1 MKSDKLSL
9 FIIKLIKLT
18 KSNEL
23 TWNSTTPREAELPN
37 GEVILD
43 KLYKT
48 TFNERDFR
56 LYRYKY
62 KYYRDE
68 YDFEWSQR
76 IRLELLDSDGH
87 TDFEFE
93 YQNSMNDLYEIVR
106 EQTSNVSDFI
116 DNVLGLKLDILEANY
131 YTTKVSKDVTE
142 KLKNKISNNRL
153 VIDVTNQIDG
163 DPDPGTVK
171 KLKIKYSYS
180 GDTLE
185 KEVDEGQTLILP

>member
-1 MKSDKLSL
+1 MRSDKLSQ

-23 TWNSTTPREAELPN
+23 TWESISPRDPELPN

-43 KLYKT
+43 KLYET
-48 TFNERDFR
+48 TVNDRDFR

-68 YDFEWSQR
+68 YDFEWSQK
-76 IRLELLDSDGH
+76 IRLELLDNDGN
-87 TDFEFE
+87 TDYEFE
-93 YQNSMNDLYEIVR
+93 YQNSMNDLYDIVR

-116 DNVLGLKLDILEANY
+116 DDILGLKLEILEAKY
-131 YTTKVSKDVTE
+131 YTAKISKDVTE
-142 KLKNKISNNRL
+142 KVRNRVSNNRL
-153 VIDVTNQIDG
+153 VLDANNQIDG

-171 KLKIKYSYS
+171 KLKVTFSYS
-180 GDTLE
+180 GETSE

>member
-1 MKSDKLSL
+1 MRSDKLSQ

-23 TWNSTTPREAELPN
+23 TWESISPRDTELPN

-43 KLYKT
+43 KLYET
-48 TFNERDFR
+48 TVNDRDFR

-76 IRLELLDSDGH
+76 IRLELLDNDGN

-93 YQNSMNDLYEIVR
+93 YQNSMNDLYDIVR

-116 DNVLGLKLDILEANY
+116 DSILGLKLEILEAKY
-131 YTTKVSKDVTE
+131 YTAKISKDVTE
-142 KLKNKISNNRL
+142 KVKNKVSNNRL
-153 VIDVTNQIDG
+153 VIDATNQIDG

-171 KLKIKYSYS
+171 KLKVTYSYS

>member
-1 MKSDKLSL
+1 MRSDKLSQ

-23 TWNSTTPREAELPN
+23 TWESISPRDPELPN

-43 KLYKT
+43 KLYET
-48 TFNERDFR
+48 TVNDRDFR

-76 IRLELLDSDGH
+76 IRLELLDNEGN

-93 YQNSMNDLYEIVR
+93 YQNSMNDLYDIVR

-116 DNVLGLKLDILEANY
+116 DDVLGLKLEILEAKY
-131 YTTKVSKDVTE
+131 YTAKISKDVTE
-142 KLKNKISNNRL
+142 KVRNKVSNNRL
-153 VIDVTNQIDG
+153 VLDANNQIDG

-171 KLKIKYSYS
+171 KLKVTFSYS
-180 GDTLE
+180 GETLE

>member
-1 MKSDKLSL
+1 MRSDKLSQ

-23 TWNSTTPREAELPN
+23 TWDSTSPRETELPN

-43 KLYKT
+43 KLYET
-48 TFNERDFR
+48 TVNDREFR

-68 YDFEWSQR
+68 YDFEWSQK
-76 IRLELLDSDGH
+76 IRLELLDDDGN

-93 YQNSMNDLYEIVR
+93 YQNSMNDLYDIVR

-116 DNVLGLKLDILEANY
+116 DNVLGLKLDILEAKY
-131 YTTKVSKDVTE
+131 YTAKIAKDVTE
-142 KLKNKISNNRL
+142 KIKIKVTNNRL
-153 VIDVTNQIDG
+153 VIDATNQIDG

-171 KLKIKYSYS
+171 KLKVTYSYS

-185 KEVDEGQTLILP
+185 KEVEEGQTLILP

>member
-1 MKSDKLSL
+1 MRSDKLSQ

-23 TWNSTTPREAELPN
+23 AWDSVTPRDPGLPN

-48 TFNERDFR
+48 TVNDRDFR

-62 KYYRDE
+62 KYYHDE

-76 IRLELLDSDGH
+76 IRLELLDSDGN

-93 YQNSMNDLYEIVR
+93 YQNSMNDLYDIVR

-116 DNVLGLKLDILEANY
+116 DSVLGLKLEILEAKY
-131 YTTKVSKDVTE
+131 YTAKISKDVTE
-142 KLKNKISNNRL
+142 KVKNKVANNRL
-153 VIDVTNQIDG
+153 VIDATNQIDG

-171 KLKIKYSYS
+171 KLKVTYSYS

>member
-1 MKSDKLSL
+1 MRSDKLSQ

-18 KSNEL
+18 KSSEL
-23 TWNSTTPREAELPN
+23 TWDSISPRDTELPN

-43 KLYKT
+43 KLYET
-48 TFNERDFR
+48 TVNDRNFK

-62 KYYRDE
+62 KHYRDE
-68 YDFEWSQR
+68 YNFEWPQR
-76 IRLELLDSDGH
+76 IRLELLDSDGI

-106 EQTSNVSDFI
+106 EQTSNVSNFI
-116 DNVLGLKLDILEANY
+116 DSVLGLKLDILEAKY
-131 YTTKVSKDVTE
+131 YTAKVSKDVTE
-142 KLKNKISNNRL
+142 KLKNKVTNNRL
-153 VIDVTNQIDG
+153 VIDATNQIDG

-171 KLKIKYSYS
+171 KLKVTYSYS